1 MQQPQPKL
9 SPQELSALQTKMR
22 RANELDNWVD
32 DDNNESGK
40 G

>member
-9 SPQELSALQTKMR
+9 SPKELNDLQTKMR

-32 DDNNESGK
+32 DNDNESGK